1 MTSAV
6 APQPKASESRL
17 GDLWGG
23 LAAMLVALPSSI
35 AFGVTTCAALGTEAM
50 VQGAM
55 AGIVGAVAIGLVA
68 PLLGGTPR
76 LISAPCAPAAA
87 VLAALATGL
96 LAGTPGET
104 PGKVLLLLT
113 LAGFIS
119 GVLQLL
125 YGLAGG
131 GRLIKY
137 IPYPVVSGYMGGVA
151 ALIFLSQLP
160 KLFGLPEDV
169 RLLHG
174 LLSPALWQW
183 PSLLVGTV
191 TILVIA
197 LAPRFTRAM
206 PATIVGLLAGTLTYL
221 GLGMLHPGLLHLE
234 NNRLLIGPISGSA
247 ASLLNETSHRW
258 QTLRALH
265 LDDLRA
271 LLAPAFTLSIVL
283 SMDTLKT
290 CVVLDALT
298 RSRHNSNRELVG
310 QGVANVVSALAG
322 GMAGAGTMGATLV
335 NLNSGARTRI
345 SGVLEGVL
353 AAVAFLALS
362 PLIGWT
368 PIAALAGLLIMVAC
382 RMVDRSTLHLLRQ
395 RSTILDFLVIAAVI
409 VVAIRESLIAAAG
422 AGLALAILLFIREQ
436 MRGAVIRRK
445 TYGSEMSSKQHRLP
459 AEKEVLVNS
468 GAATTICELQGSLF
482 FGTTD
487 RLFSEL
493 EQDLK
498 NSRYVILDMRRVQS
512 VDFTAAHL
520 LDQIGAMLAERG
532 ARLLLSGLPASL
544 PTGQDLEAYFHE
556 IGLVKP
562 DRSVRVFSALDDALA
577 WAEDHLIRDA
587 ELHQA
592 ESESLLDLGEIE
604 LLREFETDQILDALR
619 PCARELSYA
628 PGQTIFS
635 RGDVSDDLF
644 LVRRGAVRVFLPMDH
659 SRHLNLATF
668 GRGSFFGDM
677 AFLDRGVRSADAVA
691 VTATEVYAISR
702 ARFNET
708 ARQHPLLG
716 VKVFARL
723 ARALAIRLRQTDNE
737 LRALQEA

>member
-1 MTSAV
+1 MTSAPV
-6 APQPKASESRL
+6 THPEASQNRL

-35 AFGVTTCAALGTEAM
+35 AFGVTACTVLGTEGMA
-50 VQGAM
+50 QGAV
-55 AGIVGAVAIGLVA
+55 AGIVGAIAIGLVA
-68 PLLGGTPR
+68 PLVGGTPR

-87 VLAALATGL
+87 VLAALAADL
-96 LAGTPGET
+96 LGGTPGEA
-104 PGKVLLLLT
+104 PEKVLLLLT
-113 LAGFIS
+113 LVGLIS
-119 GVLQLL
+119 GVLQLV
-125 YGLAGG
+125 YGMGGG

-137 IPYPVVSGYMGGVA
+137 IPYPVVSGYLSGVA

-160 KLFGLPEDV
+160 KLFGMPEDV
-169 RLLHG
+169 PLIQG

-183 PSLLVGTV
+183 PSVLVGAV

-197 LAPRFTRAM
+197 LAPRFTKAV
-206 PATIVGLLAGTLTYL
+206 PATIIGLLAGTLTYL
-221 GLGMLHPGLLHLE
+221 GLGVLRPELLHLE
-234 NNRLLIGPISGSA
+234 NNKLLIGAVSGTVG
-247 ASLLNETSHRW
+247 SLLGETGHRW
-258 QTLRALH
+258 QALRALH
-265 LDDLRA
+265 LNELSS

-310 QGVANVVSALAG
+310 QGVANIASALAG

-335 NLNSGARTRI
+335 NLNSGARTRA
-345 SGVLEGVL
+345 SGMVEGAL

-368 PIAALAGLLIMVAC
+368 PIAALAGLLIMVAF
-382 RMVDRSTLHLLRQ
+382 RMFDRSSLHLLRQ
-395 RSTILDFLVIAAVI
+395 RSTLLDFLVIAAVI
-409 VVAIRESLIAAAG
+409 VVAVRASLIAAAG

-445 TYGSEMSSKQHRLP
+445 AYGSEMSSKQHRLP
-459 AEKEVLVNS
+459 SEKEVLLNS

-493 EQDLK
+493 ERDLK
-498 NSRYVILDMRRVQS
+498 TSRYVILDMRRVQS

-520 LDQIGAMLAERG
+520 LDQIGAMLAERN

-562 DRSVRVFSALDDALA
+562 DQSVRVFPALDDALA
-577 WAEDHLIRDA
+577 WAEDRLIEDA
-587 ELHQA
+587 QLHNSQN
-592 ESESLLDLGEIE
+592 ESLLDLAEIE
-604 LLREFETDQILDALR
+604 LLRELEEDQILAALR
-619 PCARELSYA
+619 PCAREVSYVA
-628 PGQTIFS
+628 GQPIFS
-635 RGDVSDDLF
+635 KGDASDDLF
-644 LVRRGAVRVFLPMDH
+644 LIRRGAVRVFLPMDH
-659 SRHLNLATF
+659 GRYLNLATF

-702 ARFNET
+702 ARFNE
-708 ARQHPLLG
+708 AAHQHPLLG

-723 ARALAIRLRQTDNE
+723 ARALAIRLRHTDNE